1 MTFVEG
7 PLTKGHAPGAPY
19 DLILI
24 DGAVETVPQALIDQ
38 LKDEGKL
45 ATGIVENGVTRLALG
60 RKAGE
65 GFGIA
70 AFADAAAAI
79 LPQFEKPKAFTF

>member
-1 MTFVEG
+1 
-7 PLTKGHAPGAPY
+7 
-19 DLILI
+19 
-24 DGAVETVPQALIDQ
+24 
-38 LKDEGKL
+38 
-45 ATGIVENGVTRLALG
+45 VTRLGLG

-79 LPQFEKPKAFTF
+79 LPQFARPKAFTF